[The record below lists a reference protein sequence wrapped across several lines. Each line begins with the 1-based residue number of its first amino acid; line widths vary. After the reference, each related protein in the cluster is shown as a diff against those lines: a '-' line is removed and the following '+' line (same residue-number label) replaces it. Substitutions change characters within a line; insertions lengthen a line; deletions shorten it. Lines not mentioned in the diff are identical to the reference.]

1 MDFTV
6 FGLIAFVA
14 IVVINFIAIRRAH
27 RFAALHARLLADAK
41 PIEKG
46 APEPEPFTYRT
57 FTYRNPE
64 PLPPGRPAR
73 QLPGPPTSQLR

>member
-14 IVVINFIAIRRAH
+14 IVVMNFIAIRRAH
-27 RFAALHARLLADAK
+27 YFAALHARLSGK
-41 PIEKG
+41 PAE
-46 APEPEPFTYRT
+46 ARLPEPFTYRT